1 MTPRRTSLLH
11 LRNCTIFDGRDS
23 TLRDGHEILI
33 EGDEIREISERP
45 ISAPESARRLDAGGR
60 VVMPGLIDAHF
71 HAYAT
76 TAQIPALERV
86 PPSLLAHQARPVLE
100 AALQRGFTTVRDAA
114 GADAGLA
121 AAVECGLIDGPRIFF
136 GGRALTMTGGHGD
149 TRQSYEPC
157 GCDSSVLS
165 QVVDGVDEVRRVVRD
180 ELRKGANQIKIFV
193 SGGVASP
200 TDPIWGQQYSDDE
213 IRAIVWE
220 ASARRSYVMAHAYTA
235 ESIARAVACGVRTIE
250 HGNLIDAATAKK
262 VAAAG
267 AYVVPTL
274 VTYEALAAFGAE
286 ALPPSGIEKLN
297 VVRAGGLQAIEHCRR
312 AGVKLGFGTDLLGP
326 MHPWESREF
335 GLRAQVEKPIDVL
348 RSATSINA
356 EILQQT
362 GRLGAVSTGAKADLL
377 IVEGNPLADLSI
389 FEDPHRTLRA
399 IIKDGRVVKD
409 AL

>member
-1 MTPRRTSLLH
+1 MVSPGPALLH
-11 LRNCTIFDGRDS
+11 VRNCTIFDGS
-23 TLRDGHEILI
+23 SAALRTGCEILI
-33 EGDEIREISERP
+33 EGDEIREISERR
-45 ISAPESARRLDAGGR
+45 IAAGASARMLDAAGR

-76 TAQIPALERV
+76 TAQIPALERI

-121 AAVECGLIDGPRIFF
+121 AAVDCGLIEGPRIFF

-165 QVVDGVDEVRRVVRD
+165 QVVDGVDDLRRVVRD
-180 ELRKGANQIKIFV
+180 ELRKGAHQIKIFV

-235 ESIARAVACGVRTIE
+235 ESIARAVACGVRSIE
-250 HGNLIDAATAKK
+250 HGNLIDAATAKQ

-274 VTYEALAAFGAE
+274 VTYEALAEFGAL

-297 VVRAGGLQAIEHCRR
+297 AVRSGGLQAIEHCRR

-326 MHPWESREF
+326 MQVWQSREF
-335 GLRAQVEKPIDVL
+335 RLRAQVEKPIDVL

-356 EILQQT
+356 ELLQRS
-362 GRLGAVSTGAKADLL
+362 GRLGTIAAGAKADLL
-377 IVEGNPLADLSI
+377 IVDGNPL
-389 FEDPHRTLRA
+389 EDIGLLENPERTLRA
-399 IIKDGRVVKD
+399 IVKDGRVVK
-409 AL
+409 ATL